1 MRKGPCPKMEM
12 NVNIILFIV
21 SMFDFYTPVRY
32 VNAETLIFYFLIHL

>member
-1 MRKGPCPKMEM
+1 MKM
-12 NVNIILFIV
+12 NVNLILFIV